1 MYRRQVVVVENEA
14 LLRDLI
20 AQTLENHNFQ
30 VTTAANVAD
39 ARRAFSAMDPDAVVV
54 DIELGPGP
62 NGFDFADFV
71 YRTAPDVGIV
81 FTPTSR
87 TRGLLVATE
96 SPFPKTPPICVS
108 RNW

>member
-1 MYRRQVVVVENEA
+1 MYRRQVVVVENES
-14 LLRDLI
+14 LLRDLV
-20 AQTLENHNFQ
+20 AQTLEAHNFL

-39 ARRAFSAMDPDAVVV
+39 ARRAFAATDPDAVIV

-81 FTPTSR
+81 FLTNIPDPRFVGRDRKS
-87 TRGLLVATE
+87 VPENAA
-96 SPFPKTPPICVS
+96 
-108 RNW
+108 